1 MSRVCRSWEGVD
13 IENRPRVCS
22 QAQVSYTSSHCI
34 GDAELTGEVAG
45 SFRSNP
51 YSLSFERG
59 NCYFDITNSFN
70 PSGTA
75 QGNDPPNQILANPYP
90 SKKTTSQWF
99 NPAAF
104 AQQTAGTFGN
114 VQRNSLRGPG
124 AFHLDASVS
133 RVFHVEK
140 VGLMFRVDAFNALNH
155 PTWNKPDNVH
165 HQWTVS

>member
-1 MSRVCRSWEGVD
+1 MLVRNWQFSPIVTWHSGNVLNITDGGRD
-13 IENRPRVCS
+13 I
-22 QAQVSYTSSHCI
+22 
-34 GDAELTGEVAG
+34 
-45 SFRSNP
+45 
-51 YSLSFERG
+51 
-59 NCYFDITNSFN
+59 
-70 PSGTA
+70 SGTA
-75 QGNDPPNQILANPYP
+75 QGNDRPNQILANPYP

-155 PTWNKPDNVH
+155 QTWNNPTTSITSGQFRSITGFDSPRTLRVGAKVMF
-165 HQWTVS
+165 